1 MGAMLVGV
9 LALGS
14 WSVPALATTSHRF
27 AEVQVSRSFE
37 IPITNPATGRT
48 IPSVLVV
55 RSVRLDS
62 KSPDG
67 SGVDA
72 PTGKLYLSLTWSS
85 GPVQRS
91 TDDPLWGS
99 FYSGITAIPGS
110 AVSYVTTG
118 AKTYPAVRTNPAD
131 QLNNPNADTNDGLV
145 DATYYFLVPASN
157 RAGTIVVSPTTS
169 LGTPYVGFVG
179 ASAVTLN
186 IGGPTRIAVRFPKDL
201 TVSGGTSSPT
211 AGGSSSWPWGALVV
225 VVLVALVLVWRRR
238 SSSVESAS
246 PVAAVTESAGPA
258 AYGFTAPVLDVAVV
272 QEPVNDA
279 VAGAPE
285 RGVVRIDVLGALR
298 FDPPLGKCSDPARAF
313 LAYLALHPGRPR
325 SVDDAQ
331 TALYPKTGSGKD
343 VTRATFINYV
353 SEARRAIGAGHLP
366 EAGDVGGYRLVEVRS
381 DWEEF
386 TSLAKRFATGPREE
400 QVALGVSALALVR
413 DRPFVSELSRYFEW
427 IHNERIVSEMQ
438 RVISDFAH
446 SVSTLQIRAGDL
458 AGAEQSL
465 RKGLLVAPASTPLW
479 EQLTDVMLEH
489 ADQSVMA
496 AHWQHAEAELTPV
509 VVTALRRRET
519 GL

>member
-1 MGAMLVGV
+1 MSALLVGV

-14 WSVPALATTSHRF
+14 WSVPALATTDHRF

-37 IPITNPATGRT
+37 IPVTNPATGRT

-62 KSPDG
+62 ESPDG

-72 PTGKLYLSLTWSS
+72 PTGKLFLSINWSS
-85 GPVQRS
+85 GPVQR
-91 TDDPLWGS
+91 TTGDPLWGT
-99 FYSGITAIPGS
+99 FYSGLTPIS
-110 AVSYVTTG
+110 ADALSYVAG
-118 AKTYPAVRTNPAD
+118 GKSFPSVRVNPVD
-131 QLNNPNADTNDGLV
+131 QSNNPNSASDDGLV

-157 RAGTIVVSPTTS
+157 RAGTLVVGPTTT
-169 LGTPYVGFVG
+169 LGTAYVGFVG
-179 ASAVTLN
+179 ASPVTLR
-186 IGGPTRIAVRFPKDL
+186 IGGPTRLAVTFPKEL
-201 TVSGGTSSPT
+201 TVSGGSSSPV
-211 AGGSSSWPWGALVV
+211 AGASSSWPWGAPLVV
-225 VVLVALVLVWRRR
+225 LLGLVIMWRRR
-238 SSSVESAS
+238 RRAVVAETPVPVVSEVPTAAS
-246 PVAAVTESAGPA
+246 
-258 AYGFTAPVLDVAVV
+258 YGFTAPELGEVV
-272 QEPVNDA
+272 GGEPAKKATPV
-279 VAGAPE
+279 VE
-285 RGVVRIDVLGALR
+285 RAVVRINVLGGLE

-313 LAYLALHPGRPR
+313 LTYLAMHPGRPR

-331 TALYPKTGSGKD
+331 TALYPLTGSGKD

-353 SEARRAIGAGHLP
+353 SEARRAIGANHLP
-366 EAGDVGGYRLVEVRS
+366 EAGDVGGYRLVDVRT

-386 TSLAKRFATGPREE
+386 TSLVKRFATGPREE
-400 QVALGVSALALVR
+400 QAALGVSALELVR
-413 DRPFVSELSRYFEW
+413 DRPFVGELSRYFEW
-427 IHNERIVSEMQ
+427 THNERIVSAME
-438 RVISDFAH
+438 RAIADFAH

-496 AHWQHAEAELTPV
+496 AHWRHAETELPAPV
-509 VVTALRRRET
+509 VSALRRRET

>member
-118 AKTYPAVRTNPAD
+118 AKSYPAVRTNPVD

-211 AGGSSSWPWGALVV
+211 AGSSSSWPWGALVV
-225 VVLVALVLVWRRR
+225 VVLVALVFVWRRR
-238 SSSVESAS
+238 SSSVEPVV
-246 PVAAVTESAGPA
+246 PVAAESAGPA
-258 AYGFTAPVLDVAVV
+258 AYGFTAPVLDAPVV
-272 QEPVNDA
+272 QEPVNDVVA
-279 VAGAPE
+279 VVPE

-313 LAYLALHPGRPR
+313 LAYLAMHPGRPR

-331 TALYPKTGSGKD
+331 TALYPITGSGKD

-386 TSLAKRFATGPREE
+386 TSMVQRFATGPREE
-400 QVALGVSALALVR
+400 QLTLGVAALALVR

>member
-118 AKTYPAVRTNPAD
+118 AKTYPAVRANPAD

-211 AGGSSSWPWGALVV
+211 AGGSSSWPWGAAVF
-225 VVLVALVLVWRRR
+225 VVLVVLVFVWRRR
-238 SSSVESAS
+238 SSSVESVV
-246 PVAAVTESAGPA
+246 PVAVVAESAGSA
-258 AYGFTAPVLDVAVV
+258 AYGFTAPVLDAPVV

-279 VAGAPE
+279 VPVVPD

-313 LAYLALHPGRPR
+313 LAYLAMHPGRPR

-331 TALYPKTGSGKD
+331 TALYPITGSGKD

-381 DWEEF
+381 DWDEF

-413 DRPFVSELSRYFEW
+413 DRPFVRELSRYFEW

-489 ADQSVMA
+489 ADQSVMV
-496 AHWQHAEAELTPV
+496 AHWQYAEAELTPV